1 MFLWKLKMAKNK
13 KQKISAAERR
23 ALKKEKKSLKDNNET
38 KGLKKEIDGLPIE
51 CHSAENSILPSDAIV
66 GENIKISIG
75 SKLIIEN
82 GSLKLT
88 KGNRYGL
95 LGPNGS
101 GKSTFLKCLKHRL
114 IPSDSH
120 LNIIEVSQTF
130 EPGDKT
136 VFQTILETNKPLF
149 EIKSEFDK
157 MENQDEEMTEDE
169 LKKFNMILEKLDELD
184 YEKNNSI
191 IRKILTGLGFTNEQI
206 DLPTNSFS
214 GGWQRRIELAKVLY
228 LPSDVILLDEP
239 TNHLDLEAV
248 IWLSNYLPT
257 LSSIMVIVSH
267 SSDFLDEVCNQTIF
281 IVNNQFK
288 QFRGNY
294 NQGKYH
300 LDKENDKIEKE
311 YRKLDKKL
319 KDLSKK
325 HTSKKEKEEYI
336 KKQNLPKKIPFYRVK
351 YPKYQCSDV
360 KGELVKIENLNFSYS
375 DKPLLKDINLN
386 LAMGRRFTIVGKNG
400 SGKSTLLKLIA
411 KQILVDEMIIEHN
424 SVLKIGYYHQ
434 HFDSL
439 LPPNETPVSYLL
451 PFMSDEMN
459 IAREPTRSIRQ
470 FLGQI
475 KLEGKA
481 HLQKIETLSGGQKAR
496 VAWLAMILQKPH
508 LIILDE
514 PTNHMDLEGIE
525 GMIESLDIFN
535 GTLLIVTHDPTLIT
549 KLDTE
554 LLVLE
559 NNTITP
565 WKGSYDDYV
574 EMITEM

>member
-1 MFLWKLKMAKNK
+1 MARNK
-13 KQKISAAERR
+13 KQKMTAKEKRS
-23 ALKKEKKSLKDNNET
+23 LKKEKKDSKKETLKFKE
-38 KGLKKEIDGLPIE
+38 LKKEIDGLPIE
-51 CHSAENSILPSDAIV
+51 CHTAENSILPSDAIV
-66 GENIKISIG
+66 GDKIKISIG
-75 SKLIIEN
+75 SKLVIED

-88 KGNRYGL
+88 SGNRYGL

-114 IPSDSH
+114 IPSDPK

-130 EPGDKT
+130 QPGKKT
-136 VFQTILETNKPLF
+136 VFQTILETNIPLF
-149 EIKSEFDK
+149 KIKSEFDEI
-157 MENQDEEMTEDE
+157 ENLDEEMTDE
-169 LKKFNMILEKLDELD
+169 QLEKFNKISEQLEELD
-184 YEKNNSI
+184 YERNNSI
-191 IRKILTGLGFTNEQI
+191 IRKILRGLGFTNEQI
-206 DLPTNSFS
+206 DLPTESFS

-228 LPSDVILLDEP
+228 LPADVILLDEP
-239 TNHLDLEAV
+239 TNHLDLESV

-288 QFRGNY
+288 QFKGTY
-294 NQGKYH
+294 NQGKYY
-300 LDKENDKIEKE
+300 LDKENEKIEKE
-311 YRKLDKKL
+311 YVKLDKKL
-319 KDLSKK
+319 KELSKK
-325 HTSKKEKEEYI
+325 HTSKKEKEEYV
-336 KKQNLPKKIPFYRVK
+336 KKQNLPKKIPFYKVK
-351 YPKYQCSDV
+351 YPKYKCSEV
-360 KGELVKIENLNFSYS
+360 KGDLVTIDNMTFSYS
-375 DKPLLKDINLN
+375 DKPLLKNINLN
-386 LAMGRRFTIVGKNG
+386 LPIGRRFTLVGKNG
-400 SGKSTLLKLIA
+400 AGKSTLLKIIA
-411 KQILVDEMIIEHN
+411 KQILVDDMEIKHN

-434 HFDSL
+434 HFDTL
-439 LPPNETPVSYLL
+439 LPPDETPVSYLL

-525 GMIESLDIFN
+525 GMIESLEIFN

-559 NNTITP
+559 NYTITP

-574 EMITEM
+574 ERITEI